1 MGFPSG
7 STFLVIGG
15 VIILFFAF
23 GGIQGLK
30 SLGTGISGKL
40 SGAIPSLQ
48 EATAST
54 GSEEEAIA
62 KDQAGAQP
70 EALSVTQSR
79 INAGTLSSVVRL
91 AEFEPSLQ
99 TEIAASIQKG
109 EGEFLRGGTLLID
122 EPSEKLTATLS
133 GFGTAQFST
142 GQVGVLT
149 SEKIIEIGEKTLTT
163 QQIADIEAL
172 NVRREESATG
182 NLKLSGEEVVFQKAL
197 QEELSKSLL
206 TSQFGGQT
214 FVGGKLFAN
223 PDFCYTNKEGK
234 LIC

>member
-1 MGFPSG
+1 MVSG
-7 STFLVIGG
+7 ATVLVIGG
-15 VIILFFAF
+15 AIILFFAF
-23 GGIQGLK
+23 GGIQGIK

-48 EATAST
+48 EATATT
-54 GSEEEAIA
+54 GSEQEAIA
-62 KDQAGAQP
+62 KDQAGSIP

-99 TEIAASIQKG
+99 TEIAKSIQSGGG
-109 EGEFLRGGTLLID
+109 EIVRGGTLLID
-122 EPSEKLTATLS
+122 EPSSKLLATLS

-149 SEKIIEIGEKTLTT
+149 SEKIIEIGERTLTE
-163 QQIADIEAL
+163 QQIKDIEAL
-172 NVRREESATG
+172 NIRREESATG

-223 PDFCYTNKEGK
+223 PDFSSCNLAGK
-234 LIC
+234 CFA